1 MRIDIGSVVTWNSA
15 AGQLLGVV
23 SKIRLDLNAA
33 NTIVPWITI
42 ERWDTGT
49 KVTLCGTDQYIK
61 MMKLEVVEMEEEY
74 ELFSSDGR
82 VIDSY
87 KVAV

>member
-15 AGQLLGVV
+15 AGQLLGWV
-23 SKIRLDLNAA
+23 SKIRLDMNAA
-33 NTIVPWITI
+33 DTIVPWITI

-61 MMKLEVVEMEEEY
+61 LMKLEVVEMEEEY
-74 ELFSSDGR
+74 ELFSSDGT

>member
-33 NTIVPWITI
+33 DTIVPWITI

>member
-33 NTIVPWITI
+33 DTIVPWITI

-74 ELFSSDGR
+74 ELFSSDGT